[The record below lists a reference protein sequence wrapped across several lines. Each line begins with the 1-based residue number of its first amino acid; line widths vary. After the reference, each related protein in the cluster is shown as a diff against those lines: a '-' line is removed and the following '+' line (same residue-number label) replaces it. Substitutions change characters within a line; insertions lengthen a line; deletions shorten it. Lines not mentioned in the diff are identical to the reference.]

1 MTMLCDTIF
10 TRRSVRK
17 YDKTPLEESVLGSI
31 SEYLDGLESTGQL
44 SGPKAGF
51 EIVGADKVRGPA
63 PHYILAYC
71 EKDDF
76 AYVNVGYVLQ
86 KMDLYIQSKGL
97 GSLYLGVKKPKSA
110 SDEFCIMM
118 AFGRTDVP
126 FRKGE
131 QDFSRLP
138 MSEISN
144 SDKLA
149 ARYARVAPS
158 ARNSQPWKLIFEDDE
173 VTIEYF
179 GRGMFKG
186 IFRKKLSMIDLGI
199 VTRHI
204 ELGLLKEGKSIT
216 SVVPASGPDNGFS
229 VTVSFD

>member
-1 MTMLCDTIF
+1 MTICDTVF

-17 YDKTPLEESVLGSI
+17 YDKTPLEENVLEDI
-31 SEYLDGLESTGQL
+31 SEYLDRLESTGQL
-44 SGPKAGF
+44 NEPKAGF
-51 EIVGADKVRGPA
+51 EMVGTDKVRGPA

-71 EKDDF
+71 EKDDS
-76 AYVNVGYVLQ
+76 AYVNVGYILQ
-86 KMDLYIQSKGL
+86 RMDLYIQSKGL
-97 GSLYLGVKKPKSA
+97 GSLYLGVKRPRAA
-110 SDEFCIMM
+110 SDEFCIML

-131 QDFSRLP
+131 QDFNRLP
-138 MSEISN
+138 ISEISS
-144 SDKLA
+144 SDNLIA
-149 ARYARVAPS
+149 GYARVAPS

-173 VTIEYF
+173 VKIEYF
-179 GRGMFKG
+179 GRGMLKG

-204 ELGLLKEGKSIT
+204 ELGLLKEGKKIT
-216 SVVPASGPDNGFS
+216 SIVSASEPDNGFS